1 MNIFR
6 FAGDMTHLISILV
19 LLLKIYA
26 TKSCSGISLKTQE
39 LYALVFLTRYL
50 DLFTDFIS
58 VYNVVMKLVFIGS
71 SLAIVWC
78 MRMHYAVRRTYDKDQ
93 DTFRHYLLIAG
104 CFVLALVL
112 HEKFTFQEDP
122 YLLNEEIFW
131 AFSIYLEAVAI
142 LPQLVLL
149 QRSGNVDNLTGQYV
163 FFLGAYRGFYILN
176 WIYRYFTEAHF
187 SRWIA
192 CLSGLIQTALYADF
206 FYYYF
211 FSWKNNAKLQL
222 PA

>member
-39 LYALVFLTRYL
+39 LYALVFVTRYL
-50 DLFTDFIS
+50 DLFTDFVS
-58 VYNVVMKLVFIGS
+58 VYNTVMKLVFIAS
-71 SLAIVWC
+71 SAAIVWW
-78 MRMHYAVRRTYDKDQ
+78 MRWHRVVKRSYDREL
-93 DTFRHYLLIAG
+93 DTFRHHFLILA
-104 CFVLALVL
+104 CFVLALLV
-112 HEKFTFQEDP
+112 HQKFTLQ
-122 YLLNEEIFW
+122 EIFW

-163 FFLGAYRGFYILN
+163 LFLGAYRALYILN
-176 WIYRYFTEAHF
+176 WIYRYFTEQRF
-187 SRWIA
+187 GRWIS
-192 CLSGLIQTALYADF
+192 CVSGLVQTALYADF

-211 FSWKNNAKLQL
+211 ISWKNNAKLKL

>member
-6 FAGDMTHLISILV
+6 FAGDMTHLISVLV

-39 LYALVFLTRYL
+39 LYSLVFVTRYL

-58 VYNVVMKLVFIGS
+58 VYNTVMKVVFIGS

-78 MRMHYAVRRTYDKDQ
+78 MRWHRAVKRSYDREL
-93 DTFRHYLLIAG
+93 DTFRHFFLVAAS
-104 CFVLALVL
+104 FVLALFV
-112 HEKFTFQEDP
+112 HEKFTFQ
-122 YLLNEEIFW
+122 EIFW

-163 FFLGAYRGFYILN
+163 LFLGAYRAFYIFN
-176 WIYRYFTEAHF
+176 WIYRYFTEVHF

-192 CLSGLIQTALYADF
+192 CISGIAQTALYADF

-211 FSWKNNAKLQL
+211 ISWKNNAKLKL

>member
-6 FAGDMTHLISILV
+6 FAGDMTHLISVLV

-39 LYALVFLTRYL
+39 LYSLVFVTRYL

-58 VYNVVMKLVFIGS
+58 VYNTVMKVVFIGS

-78 MRMHYAVRRTYDKDQ
+78 MRWHRAVKRSYDREL
-93 DTFRHYLLIAG
+93 DTFRHFFLVAAS
-104 CFVLALVL
+104 FVLALFV
-112 HEKFTFQEDP
+112 HEKFTFQ
-122 YLLNEEIFW
+122 EIFW

-163 FFLGAYRGFYILN
+163 LFLGQWVPAAAAVGQP
-176 WIYRYFTEAHF
+176 
-187 SRWIA
+187 
-192 CLSGLIQTALYADF
+192 LSGEG
-206 FYYYF
+206 
-211 FSWKNNAKLQL
+211 SWQFGDEQGCFVAEQEDSVAVRLLWN
-222 PA
+222 

>member
-6 FAGDMTHLISILV
+6 FLGDMTHLISILI

-58 VYNVVMKLVFIGS
+58 VYNTVMKLVFIGS

-78 MRMHYAVRRTYDKDQ
+78 MRNHPLVRRSYDKQ
-93 DTFRHYLLIAG
+93 LDTFRHYFLLLAS
-104 CFVLALVL
+104 FLLALLL
-112 HEKFTFQEDP
+112 HEKFAFQEV
-122 YLLNEEIFW
+122 LW
-131 AFSIYLEAVAI
+131 AFSMYLEAVAI

-163 FFLGAYRGFYILN
+163 FFLGAYRAFYIFN
-176 WIYRYFTEAHF
+176 WIYRYFIDPHF
-187 SRWIA
+187 TRWIA
-192 CLSGLIQTALYADF
+192 CVSGLVQTALYADF
-206 FYYYF
+206 FYFYF
-211 FSWKNNAKLQL
+211 ISWKNNAKLQL

>member
-6 FAGDMTHLISILV
+6 LAGDMTHLISVLV

-26 TKSCSGISLKTQE
+26 TKSCAGISLKTQE
-39 LYALVFLTRYL
+39 LYVFVFITRYL

-58 VYNVVMKLVFIGS
+58 LYNAVMKVVFIVS

-78 MRMHYAVRRTYDKDQ
+78 MRAHPIVRRTYDKDQ
-93 DTFRHYLLIAG
+93 DTFRHYFLVAASFL
-104 CFVLALVL
+104 LALLV
-112 HEKFTFQEDP
+112 HEKFTIREV
-122 YLLNEEIFW
+122 FW

-163 FFLGAYRGFYILN
+163 CFLGAYRAFYCLN
-176 WIYRYFTEAHF
+176 WIYRYLMEKHYV
-187 SRWIA
+187 RWISSI
-192 CLSGLIQTALYADF
+192 SGFVQTALYADF

-211 FSWKNNAKLQL
+211 ISWKNNAKLQL
-222 PA
+222 PS

>member
-6 FAGDMTHLISILV
+6 LAGDMTHLFSVLV

-58 VYNVVMKLVFIGS
+58 VYNSVMKVVFIS
-71 SLAIVWC
+71 SSVAIVWC
-78 MRMHYAVRRTYDKDQ
+78 MRYHPLTRRTYDKDL
-93 DTFRHYLLIAG
+93 DTFRHYILVGVSII
-104 CFVLALVL
+104 LALL
-112 HEKFTFQEDP
+112 FHDRFTFREV
-122 YLLNEEIFW
+122 FW

-163 FFLGAYRGFYILN
+163 FFLGWMPPYLKELLDLNNHNVTETSSFYMKS
-176 WIYRYFTEAHF
+176 THF
-187 SRWIA
+187 YAS
-192 CLSGLIQTALYADF
+192 CGLIEYIC
-206 FYYYF
+206 
-211 FSWKNNAKLQL
+211 
-222 PA
+222 

>member
-6 FAGDMTHLISILV
+6 FAGDMFHLISILV

-39 LYALVFLTRYL
+39 LYALVFVTRYL

-58 VYNVVMKLVFIGS
+58 VYNTVMKLVFIGS
-71 SLAIVWC
+71 TAAIVWC
-78 MRMHYAVRRTYDKDQ
+78 MQWHRVVKRSYDREL
-93 DTFRHYLLIAG
+93 DTFRHYFLVGA
-104 CFVLALVL
+104 CFVLALFL
-112 HEKFTFQEDP
+112 HENFTFQ
-122 YLLNEEIFW
+122 EIFW

-149 QRSGNVDNLTGQYV
+149 QRSGNVDNLTGQYI
-163 FFLGAYRGFYILN
+163 FFLGAYRAFYILN
-176 WIYRYFTEAHF
+176 WIYRYFMEQRF
-187 SRWIA
+187 SRWIS
-192 CLSGLIQTALYADF
+192 CISGLVQTALYADF

-211 FSWKNNAKLQL
+211 LSWKNNAKLQL

>member
-1 MNIFR
+1 MNVFR
-6 FAGDMTHLISILV
+6 FLGDMTHLISILI

-58 VYNVVMKLVFIGS
+58 VYNSFMKVVFVGT

-78 MRMHYAVRRTYDKDQ
+78 MRHHRAVRRSYDKDL
-93 DTFRHYLLIAG
+93 DTFRHHLLVAA
-104 CFVLALVL
+104 CLVLALFV
-112 HEKFTFQEDP
+112 HEKFTVQEI
-122 YLLNEEIFW
+122 LW

-163 FFLGAYRGFYILN
+163 FFLGAYRAFYIIN
-176 WIYRYFTEAHF
+176 WTYRYFTEPHF

-192 CLSGLIQTALYADF
+192 CISGLIQTALYADF

-211 FSWKNNAKLQL
+211 ISWKNNAKLQL